1 MTKKQLFAILD
12 PKTWSASVIPV
23 LVGTLYSTYR
33 FENFRFDLFIA
44 MLLSAVGAQCFANVI
59 NDYSDYVSGLDTIDT
74 VHDREGSILVFDG
87 IPLIQVKKLMV
98 YLVLCTLIPAFYLL
112 LHGGIVVAIIGGIGF
127 LVAYFYSAGP
137 LPISKTFLGELFS
150 GITMGGLITWLAYYV
165 QSGYID
171 KNIILISIPL
181 IIYIG
186 SILLTNGLCDI
197 EKDRATR
204 VTIPIIMGR
213 ERSID
218 ILKFSYIMMYIFVFL
233 SVILKI
239 LPISMFLI
247 FLSVPL
253 IRKKL
258 KFITV
263 ENISL
268 KSRSNIMGNSV
279 LSGIIFYLFYIIIIL
294 GEILRSEFL

>member
-12 PKTWSASVIPV
+12 PKTWPASIIPV
-23 LVGTLYSTYR
+23 LIGTLYSAYR
-33 FENFRFDLFIA
+33 FGNFRLDLFIA

-59 NDYSDYVSGLDTIDT
+59 NDYSDYISGLDTVDT

-87 IPLIQVKKLMV
+87 IPPIQVKKLMK
-98 YLVLCTLIPAFYLL
+98 YLVVSTLFPAAYLL
-112 LHGGIVVAIIGGIGF
+112 FHGGIIVAAIGITGF
-127 LVAYFYSAGP
+127 LVAYLYSAGP

-150 GITMGGLITWLAYYV
+150 GFTMGGLITWLAYYI

-171 KNIILISIPL
+171 KDIILISIPL

-204 VTIPIIMGR
+204 VTIPILMGR

-218 ILKFSYIMMYIFVFL
+218 ILKFAYIMMYIFVFL
-233 SVILKI
+233 SIVLRI
-239 LPISMFLI
+239 LPLSMFLI
-247 FLSVPL
+247 FLSLPL
-253 IRKKL
+253 VVKKL

-268 KSRSNIMGNSV
+268 KNRSNIMGHSV
-279 LSGIIFYLFYIIIIL
+279 LSGIIFFLFYIIIIL

>member
-12 PKTWSASVIPV
+12 PKTWSASIIPV
-23 LVGTLYSTYR
+23 LIGTLYSTYQFGNLR
-33 FENFRFDLFIA
+33 LDLFIA
-44 MLLSAVGAQCFANVI
+44 MLLSAVGVQCFANVL
-59 NDYSDYVSGLDTIDT
+59 NDYSDYLSGLDTVDT
-74 VHDREGSILVFDG
+74 VHDREGGILVFDS

-98 YLVLCTLIPAFYLL
+98 YLVVSTLFPSVYLL
-112 LHGGIVVAIIGGIGF
+112 FHGGVLVAIIGVIGF

-137 LPISKTFLGELFS
+137 LPISKTMLGELLS
-150 GITMGGLITWLAYYV
+150 GFTMGGLITWLAYYI
-165 QSGYID
+165 QTGYID
-171 KNIILISIPL
+171 KNIILISIPI

-186 SILLTNGLCDI
+186 SILFTNGLCDI

-204 VTIPIIMGR
+204 VTLPIIIGR

-218 ILKFSYIMMYIFVFL
+218 ILKFAYVMMYIFVFL
-233 SVILKI
+233 SIVLKT
-239 LPISMFLI
+239 LPNLMFLI

-253 IRKKL
+253 IVKKL

-263 ENISL
+263 KNISL
-268 KSRSNIMGNSV
+268 KNRSNIMESSV
-279 LSGIIFYLFYIIIIL
+279 LSGIIFFLFYMIIIL

>member
-12 PKTWSASVIPV
+12 PKTWPASIIPV

-33 FENFRFDLFIA
+33 VGNFRLDLFIA
-44 MLLSAVGAQCFANVI
+44 MLLSAVGTQCFANVL
-59 NDYSDYVSGLDTIDT
+59 NDYSDYKSGLDTIEN
-74 VHDREGSILVFDG
+74 VYDREGSVLVFDS
-87 IPLIQVKKLMV
+87 IPLIKVKKLMI
-98 YLVLCTLIPAFYLL
+98 YLVICTLIPGIYLL
-112 LHGGIVVAIIGGIGF
+112 LHGGILVAIIAIIGF
-127 LVAYFYSAGP
+127 MVAYFYSAGP
-137 LPISKTFLGELFS
+137 MPISETFLGELFS
-150 GITMGGLITWLAYYV
+150 GLTMGGLITWLAYYV
-165 QSGYID
+165 QTGYID

-197 EKDRATR
+197 EKDRLTR
-204 VTIPIIMGR
+204 VTIPILMGR

-218 ILKFSYIMMYIFVFL
+218 ILRFAYIMMYVFVFL
-233 SVILKI
+233 GIVLKI
-239 LPISMFLI
+239 LPLSMFLI

-253 IRKKL
+253 IIKKL

-268 KSRSNIMGNSV
+268 KNRSNIMGNSV
-279 LSGIIFYLFYIIIIL
+279 LSGIIFFLFYIIIIL

>member
-33 FENFRFDLFIA
+33 FGNFRLDLFIA
-44 MLLSAVGAQCFANVI
+44 MLFSAVGAQCFANVI

-87 IPLIQVKKLMV
+87 ISLIQVKKLMI
-98 YLVLCTLIPAFYLL
+98 YLVVCTLIPAAYLL
-112 LHGGIVVAIIGGIGF
+112 FHGGIIVGIIGIIGF

-204 VTIPIIMGR
+204 VTIPILMGR
-213 ERSID
+213 GRSID

-233 SVILKI
+233 SVVLKI

-253 IRKKL
+253 IMKKL
-258 KFITV
+258 KFITI

-268 KSRSNIMGNSV
+268 KNRSNIMGNSV
-279 LSGIIFYLFYIIIIL
+279 LSGIIFYLFYILIIL
-294 GEILRSEFL
+294 IEILRSELL

>member
-12 PKTWSASVIPV
+12 PKTWPASVIPV

-33 FENFRFDLFIA
+33 FGNFRLDLFIA

-59 NDYSDYVSGLDTIDT
+59 NDYSDYISGLDTLDT
-74 VHDREGSILVFDG
+74 VYDREGSVLVFDG

-98 YLVLCTLIPAFYLL
+98 YLVVSTLFPALYLL
-112 LHGGIVVAIIGGIGF
+112 FHGGIIVAVVGIIGF

-137 LPISKTFLGELFS
+137 LPISKTFLGELVS
-150 GITMGGLITWLAYYV
+150 GFTMGGLITWLAYYV

-171 KNIILISIPL
+171 KDIVLISIPL

-204 VTIPIIMGR
+204 VTIPILMGR
-213 ERSID
+213 GRSID
-218 ILKFSYIMMYIFVFL
+218 ILKFSYIMMYIFVFI
-233 SVILKI
+233 SIVLKI
-239 LPISMFLI
+239 LPFSMFLI

-253 IRKKL
+253 VVKKL
-258 KFITV
+258 KFIAV
-263 ENISL
+263 ENVSL
-268 KSRSNIMGNSV
+268 KNRSNIMGNSV
-279 LSGIIFYLFYIIIIL
+279 LSGIIFYFFYIIIIL

>member
-12 PKTWSASVIPV
+12 PKTWSASIIPV

-33 FENFRFDLFIA
+33 FGNFRFDLFIA
-44 MLLSAVGAQCFANVI
+44 VLLSAVGAQCFANVI

-87 IPLIQVKKLMV
+87 ISLVQVKKLMV
-98 YLVLCTLIPAFYLL
+98 YLVLCTLFPAFYLL
-112 LHGGIVVAIIGGIGF
+112 LHGGVIVAIIGGIGF

-150 GITMGGLITWLAYYV
+150 GITMGGFITWLAYYI

-233 SVILKI
+233 SVVLKI

-258 KFITV
+258 KFIAV

-268 KSRSNIMGNSV
+268 KNRSNIMENSV

>member
-12 PKTWSASVIPV
+12 PKTWSASIIPV

-33 FENFRFDLFIA
+33 FGNFRFDLFIA
-44 MLLSAVGAQCFANVI
+44 VLLSAVGAQCFANVI

-87 IPLIQVKKLMV
+87 ISLVQVKKLMV
-98 YLVLCTLIPAFYLL
+98 YLVLCTLFPTFYLL
-112 LHGGIVVAIIGGIGF
+112 LHGGVIVAIIGGIGF

-150 GITMGGLITWLAYYV
+150 GITMGGFITWLAYYI

-233 SVILKI
+233 SIVLKI

-258 KFITV
+258 KFIAV
-263 ENISL
+263 KNISL
-268 KSRSNIMGNSV
+268 KNRSNIMENSV

>member
-12 PKTWSASVIPV
+12 PKTWPASVIPV

-33 FENFRFDLFIA
+33 FGNFRLDLFIA

-59 NDYSDYVSGLDTIDT
+59 NDYSDYISGLDTLET
-74 VHDREGSILVFDG
+74 VYDREGSVLVFDG
-87 IPLIQVKKLMV
+87 IPLVQVKKLMV
-98 YLVLCTLIPAFYLL
+98 YLVVSTLFPALYLL
-112 LHGGIVVAIIGGIGF
+112 FHGGIIVAVVGIIGF

-137 LPISKTFLGELFS
+137 LPISKTFLGELVS
-150 GITMGGLITWLAYYV
+150 GFTMGGLITWLAYYV

-171 KNIILISIPL
+171 KDIVLISIPL

-204 VTIPIIMGR
+204 VTIPILMGR
-213 ERSID
+213 GRSID
-218 ILKFSYIMMYIFVFL
+218 ILKFSYIMMYIFVFV
-233 SVILKI
+233 SIVLKI
-239 LPISMFLI
+239 LPFSMFLI
-247 FLSVPL
+247 FLSIPL
-253 IRKKL
+253 VVKKL
-258 KFITV
+258 KFIVV

-268 KSRSNIMGNSV
+268 KNRSNIMGNSV
-279 LSGIIFYLFYIIIIL
+279 LSGIIFYFFYIIIIL

>member
-12 PKTWSASVIPV
+12 PKTWPASVIPV

-33 FENFRFDLFIA
+33 FGNFRLDLFIA
-44 MLLSAVGAQCFANVI
+44 MLFSAVGAQCFANVI
-59 NDYSDYVSGLDTIDT
+59 NDYSDYISGLDTIDT

-98 YLVLCTLIPAFYLL
+98 YLVVCTLFPAFYLL
-112 LHGGIVVAIIGGIGF
+112 FHGGVIVAVIGIVGF

-137 LPISKTFLGELFS
+137 LPISKTFLGELVS
-150 GITMGGLITWLAYYV
+150 GFTMGGLITWLAYYV
-165 QSGYID
+165 QSGHID

-204 VTIPIIMGR
+204 VTIPILMGR

-218 ILKFSYIMMYIFVFL
+218 ILKFAYIMMYIFVFL
-233 SVILKI
+233 SIVLKL
-239 LPISMFLI
+239 LPFSMFLI

-253 IRKKL
+253 VVKKL
-258 KFITV
+258 KFIAV

-268 KSRSNIMGNSV
+268 KNRSNIMGNSV
-279 LSGIIFYLFYIIIIL
+279 LSGIIFFLFYIIIIL